1 MRFPLEFIMYR
12 VQKSFMIFLILF
24 FSSFTSL
31 VSAEENESI
40 ECEILTDWGV
50 TYIENVDT
58 DGNFSTYDSMIT
70 SICSNLLSFFW

>member
-1 MRFPLEFIMYR
+1 
-12 VQKSFMIFLILF
+12 MIFLILF

-50 TYIENVDT
+50 TYIENVDI
-58 DGNFSTYDSMIT
+58 DGNFSTYDSDDNT
-70 SICSNLLSFFW
+70 SICSNLLSLLLEMDLLLI